1 MNTIPA
7 GSPAYYAIREAAW
20 VLGVNPSRICRAI
33 RIGTLPIVRRRNQ
46 LVVPA
51 HALARLL
58 GDAGPPHAGGDAR

>member
-7 GSPAYYAIREAAW
+7 GSPAYYTIREAAW
-20 VLGVNPSRICRAI
+20 ILGVNPSKICRAI
-33 RIGTLPIVRRRNQ
+33 RLGTLPTVRRRNQ

-58 GDAGPPHAGGDAR
+58 GDAGPPRPGGDAQ